1 MSRVRSAAAVVE
13 RTRWKVN
20 DSYDM
25 SVQDVR
31 ELETRYEERYSLLFA
46 VFIFGYAQGMK
57 AEKARTAKC
66 TE

>member
-1 MSRVRSAAAVVE
+1 MSRVKSAAAIVE

-25 SVQDVR
+25 TVQDVR
-31 ELETRYEERYSLLFA
+31 ELETRYEKRYSLLFA

-57 AEKARTAKC
+57 AEKARAAKC
-66 TE
+66 KG

>member
-1 MSRVRSAAAVVE
+1 MGRVKSAAAIVE
-13 RTRWKVN
+13 RARWKVN

-31 ELETRYEERYSLLFA
+31 ELEGHYKAKYDLIFA

-57 AEKARTAKC
+57 AEKARAAK
-66 TE
+66 